1 MAKVSAPA
9 GDWYGPRQTIGVNVW
24 GGTVGR
30 VANAPLEVFA
40 AEMLGCGAGANVIWR
55 QDDPGWGGLAGS
67 FRSGLGRGGLLVW
80 MCAVALSMRPCT
92 RSTTA
97 LRLRSMAVDR
107 KSTRLNSSH
116 H

>member
-1 MAKVSAPA
+1 MCGGARWV
-9 GDWYGPRQTIGVNVW
+9 VW
-24 GGTVGR
+24 PTL
-30 VANAPLEVFA
+30 PLEVFA

-97 LRLRSMAVDR
+97 LRLRSMAVSMAARSSALGFRTQFTTSALCPGWPIPSR
-107 KSTRLNSSH
+107 KRQ
-116 H
+116 